1 MFRDLNPQFIQRA
14 TFDTPFGQIK
24 EFYSEVYGSAR
35 ITPAPLTNEPTLHM
49 GRNINFNRDVAP
61 EQVLAQMEEAWPYA
75 LKILNLWSV
84 AGYRTAIRLA
94 NDYGYLY
101 RPFVFNSE
109 KTASEMLADMKI
121 SVEHN
126 SVTHVSTVTF
136 EDDSFYARI
145 SSDPAGTVVINIR
158 EAGIFVEY
166 KRPQSEFEVNE
177 ILDEYEML
185 MQKNLVN
192 YNGESVSLFDI
203 LSNMRMLYFAE
214 WRKLDPES
222 STCGFV
228 FNIHIYTSVLRGDT
242 QTTPSIFLNR
252 DREYDG
258 EPWSYTVEEVAKIN
272 PVELFER
279 DYEDELE

>member
-1 MFRDLNPQFIQRA
+1 MFRDLKPQFIQKA
-14 TFDTPFGQIK
+14 IFDTPFGQIK
-24 EFYSEVYGSAR
+24 EFYSEVYGPAR
-35 ITPAPLTNEPTLHM
+35 ISPAPFTNEPTLHM
-49 GRNINFNRDVAP
+49 RRNINFNKDVAP
-61 EQVLAQMEEAWPYA
+61 EQVLAQMEAVWPYA
-75 LKILNLWSV
+75 LKILELWSI
-84 AGYRTAIRLA
+84 AGYRTAIRVA

-101 RPFVFNSE
+101 RPFVFNE
-109 KTASEMLADMKI
+109 KPVSEMLADMKI

-145 SSDPAGTVVINIR
+145 SSDSDSTVVIKIR

-166 KRPQSEFEVNE
+166 KRPQSEFDANE

-214 WRKLDPES
+214 WRKLYPES
-222 STCGFV
+222 STYGFV
-228 FNIHIYTSVLRGDT
+228 FNIHIYNSVFSGDT
-242 QTTPSIFLNR
+242 QTTTSIFLNR